1 MSSKNYKKPKWL
13 YRNYLFGLTALF
25 MFVGCQTSPTTTST
39 ALSPTKTASPVPTAT
54 PTLVYQPESISMENP
69 GVWEFSHPFV
79 FKDWKQWIVPDNETY
94 KLDDVYEIESVE
106 LSYQW
111 WGMGDPYFEYQ
122 QIKRT
127 GDVYKLNGRVVIEE
141 KIKNLIKSLSNLHAV
156 PQTLNSITHTDD
168 YPIWAIEITGT
179 DGTKILLTS
188 DSNSSMYVPWNVIYN
203 GDIYAQYDGSVEVA
217 LADLFSVSEGEPM
230 AAFYPGGGEEGK
242 LIVSTGGWPNQ
253 LNYGFNGLLPLHTAF
268 NYWTSPETGEII
280 GIFDGRSSIGGFG
293 NMVIGSID
301 ELERIVL
308 QKDDGSK
315 TNCDIETLESDDPS
329 AKQWKF
335 ACSIAEPN
343 TVGSY
348 YYPIKVTFGTDKG
361 EKITSEG
368 NLFGNWQQGIRLPK
382 TIFPFE
388 ISDSL
393 ENSEEFKKL
402 AENHQIIL
410 YSFDAKVDP
419 STGDL
424 SEGMNADI
432 VLLGQ
437 IVYKGATL
445 PYSATTSM
453 GIENGKL
460 TRWDIDELELQN
472 LITDVLDEKIANNL
486 LGFAQNPVINLYY
499 FEDNKYVDIGFSEGT
514 TFSGRN
520 WFQLVECEGQPW
532 KKTLPD
538 VGVPLREFS
547 INGGWDKRDAQLVLF
562 KNGVR
567 LRDYMGYSSKDEN
580 NPISYLLPPELVLP
594 NRKPIEIW
602 AHATWGPYISLNL
615 MEGMS
620 EGDIQAYKLVFEDLS
635 GTKEFHDW
643 GVTISDSIFAV
654 NEKGTLELFVC
665 KNIKP

>member
-1 MSSKNYKKPKWL
+1 MSTKNHKNKKQTF
-13 YRNYLFGLTALF
+13 RNYFLGFLALF

-39 ALSPTKTASPVPTAT
+39 ALPPTKTASPVPTAT
-54 PTLVYQPESISMENP
+54 PTLAYQPESVSMENP

-79 FKDWKQWIVPDNETY
+79 FEDWKQWIVPDNETY
-94 KLDDVYEIESVE
+94 KLDDGYEIESVE

-122 QIKRT
+122 QIKRA

-141 KIKNLIKSLSNLHAV
+141 KITKLIKSLSNLHAV

-242 LIVSTGGWPNQ
+242 LVVSTGGWPNQ

-301 ELERIVL
+301 KLERIVL

-335 ACSIAEPN
+335 ICSLAEPN
-343 TVGSY
+343 AVGSY

-361 EKITSEG
+361 ERITSEG
-368 NLFGNWQQGIRLPK
+368 NLFGYWGQKIQLSNVL
-382 TIFPFE
+382 FPLE
-388 ISDSL
+388 ISTAL
-393 ENSEEFKKL
+393 ETAEDFKKL

-410 YSFDAKVDP
+410 YSFDAKVDQA
-419 STGDL
+419 TGNL
-424 SEGMNADI
+424 SEGMNADV

-437 IVYKGATL
+437 INYKGKAL
-445 PYSATTSM
+445 PYSVTTSM
-453 GIENGKL
+453 GIKNGEII
-460 TRWDIDELELQN
+460 RWDIDELELQN
-472 LITDVLDEKIANNL
+472 LITDILNQNITNNL
-486 LGFAQNPVINLYY
+486 LKAGQNPVLNLYY
-499 FEDNKYVDIGFSEGT
+499 FEANTYVDIGYSEGMT
-514 TFSGRN
+514 SSGRN
-520 WFQLVECEGQPW
+520 WYRLDECKGYPW
-532 KKTLPD
+532 IEELPNETTA
-538 VGVPLREFS
+538 LREFS
-547 INGGWDKRDAQLVLF
+547 VNSGWRKFDSQFVLIDD
-562 KNGVR
+562 GVR
-567 LRDYMGYSSKDEN
+567 LYDYSGTNLVDEN
-580 NPISYLLPPELVLP
+580 NLLSFLLPKEIIISEMPPLEVSGHFGYGFYMFLVWKKNATQEEIEAYTNMINNLP
-594 NRKPIEIW
+594 GK
-602 AHATWGPYISLNL
+602 
-615 MEGMS
+615 
-620 EGDIQAYKLVFEDLS
+620 
-635 GTKEFHDW
+635 KEFFDW
-643 GVTISDSIFAV
+643 GVQIDDVIFAV
-654 NEKGTLELFVC
+654 NEDGAFDMVEC
-665 KNIKP
+665 KSLQP